1 MNGGYVYLNGSIIP
15 ADEAYV
21 GIADRG
27 LLYGDG
33 LFETMRVLNGSVVRL
48 EKHMD
53 RLVSGAEVLAIDV
66 GTIAGQVETI
76 VEKLCDANG
85 LSDARVRVTIT
96 RGIAPEPGLAIPP
109 QANPTVFATAQPLSA
124 EPAKPVRIIASSV
137 RRDETSPLSRVK
149 SLNYLP
155 GIMAMAEA
163 RRAGA
168 DDAILTNT
176 QGMVAEGTTGNLFLV
191 KGSTLVT
198 PSLDQGPLP
207 GTTRAALIELASSL
221 GLTVEER
228 AVAPK
233 ELVEADEVFFTSA
246 VQLVRPISEMNGRRI
261 GSGASRTCDV
271 VRKALA

>member
-1 MNGGYVYLNGSIIP
+1 MNGGYVYLNGRIIP
-15 ADEAYV
+15 SGEACV
-21 GIADRG
+21 STGDRG

-33 LFETMRVLNGSVVRL
+33 LFETMRVLNGSAVRL
-48 EKHMD
+48 EKHTE
-53 RLVSGAEVLAIDV
+53 RLVAGAAVLAIDV
-66 GTIAGQVETI
+66 TEIADQVESI
-76 VEKLCDANG
+76 IEELCDANG

-96 RGIAPEPGLAIPP
+96 RGTAPEPGLAIPL

-124 EPAKPVRIIASSV
+124 EPAKPVKVIVSSI

-176 QGMVAEGTTGNLFLV
+176 QGMIAEGTTGNLFLV

-198 PSLDQGPLP
+198 PSIEQGPLP
-207 GTTRAALIELASSL
+207 GTTRAALIELAPSL

-228 AVAPK
+228 VVARQ
-233 ELVEADEVFFTSA
+233 ELAEADEAFFTSA
-246 VQLVRPISEMNGRRI
+246 VQLVRPIVEVDGRAV
-261 GSGASRTCDV
+261 GSGSLANAIR
-271 VRKALA
+271 RALA